1 MSDALYIQRNSDEF
15 IFKILNFFTK
25 GNIMSDTISR
35 RTFLKCAAIGTLVAL
50 PVVTYAVRRWRGK
63 SFSIPE
69 TVFDVESLPIPDEVS
84 GPFRTRTCVS
94 SDEKYLLLAGRS
106 PLPKEAAKVFLEG
119 GTKNDVKILET
130 SLGQSLYVSSWIP
143 QKKEDYR
150 CIAKFSEP
158 CFIQA
163 MAVHSATSNVAFF
176 SRESWRNRQYP
187 ETIQQKIDKTN
198 PLLDVLYTLSL
209 DGGMPVPL
217 QAFPDTFTRKGA
229 MAAVVIQA
237 DLESVLFPAS
247 LCWHSNGESIYCLM
261 DKKIIRVFLDGKSQ
275 EIFDLGK
282 NHITSLLSY
291 NESGL
296 SFVSCRYPDHPDRKT
311 PVKEPPSLITLD
323 DNGVIKSQKNLL
335 PFPLGANDCL
345 FNVVFNEKK
354 WAALTPTFSEAGSSQ
369 QLKGFKLDVID
380 FDVLS
385 SGVSRKILSD
395 IKDNITLDL
404 CHFFPGS
411 HEVLAIQYNK
421 FLGMSGKETQLKF
434 SQDGGVDFNQFLRIK
449 IT

>member
-1 MSDALYIQRNSDEF
+1 MSDS
-15 IFKILNFFTK
+15 
-25 GNIMSDTISR
+25 ISR
-35 RTFLKCAAIGTLVAL
+35 RTFLKCAAIGTLVAF
-50 PVVTYAVRRWRGK
+50 PVATYAVRRWRGK
-63 SFSIPE
+63 SSSILG
-69 TVFDVESLPIPDEVS
+69 TVFDVEPLPIPDEVS

-94 SDEKYLLLAGRS
+94 SDEKHLLLAGRS
-106 PLPKEAAKVFLEG
+106 PLPKEAANVFLGG
-119 GTKNDVKILET
+119 GTKDDVKILEN
-130 SLGQSLYVSSWIP
+130 SLGQSLYVSSWSP
-143 QKKEDYR
+143 KKKEDYR

-163 MAVHSATSNVAFF
+163 MAVHSVTSNVAFF
-176 SRESWRNRQYP
+176 SRESWLNRQYP
-187 ETIQQKIDKTN
+187 ETIRQKINKAN
-198 PLLDVLYTLSL
+198 PLLDVLYTLPL
-209 DGGMPVPL
+209 GGGTPIPL
-217 QAFPDTFTRKGA
+217 QAFPDPFTRKGA

-237 DLESVLFPAS
+237 DLESVLFPVS

-275 EIFDLGK
+275 EIFDLSN
-282 NHITSLLSY
+282 NHVASSFSY

-296 SFVSCRYPDHPDRKT
+296 SFVNCRYPDHPDSKT
-311 PVKEPPSLITLD
+311 PANEPPSLITLD

-354 WAALTPTFSEAGSSQ
+354 WAALTPTFSEVGSSQ
-369 QLKGFKLDVID
+369 QLEGFKLEVID
-380 FDVLS
+380 LDVLS

-395 IKDNITLDL
+395 IQENIMFDL

-421 FLGMSGKETQLKF
+421 FLGMSGKKTQLKF

-449 IT
+449 ITWS